1 MKKKMLFI
9 VVSLE
14 LGGTEN
20 YLLRFLD
27 FTKNKKTKAVVLCKR
42 GVTGS
47 LEKKYLALGVRVIK
61 MRVNNFPSIS
71 WIRFYN
77 FLKNEKIDT
86 VCDFTGNFA
95 GITLAISKLVGI
107 RKRIVFYRK
116 STNLFYE
123 DKFRLIYNNWLNKLT
138 FYFSTK
144 ILSNSYD
151 ALHFFYSDKINE
163 EKNKFR
169 VIRNG
174 LPLAKFNNKINFN
187 QLRESINIPKEAF
200 LIGHVGR
207 FHPDKNHDTLVKVA
221 NNILKKHHNVYFLII
236 GRGVKKGISKNK
248 VHERII
254 LSNERSDIPDIL
266 QIMDAFYFP
275 SISEGQPNAL
285 IEAMTSGLP
294 FVASDIA
301 TVKESIPENYHK
313 YLVPF
318 NDIYKAEKK
327 LTSFINK
334 NSKSLFSQVQ
344 QFALSKYNSEDR
356 FIEFYNELK

>member
-1 MKKKMLFI
+1 
-9 VVSLE
+9 
-14 LGGTEN
+14 
-20 YLLRFLD
+20 
-27 FTKNKKTKAVVLCKR
+27 
-42 GVTGS
+42 
-47 LEKKYLALGVRVIK
+47 
-61 MRVNNFPSIS
+61 MRVNNLPSFS

-95 GITLAISKLVGI
+95 GITLAISKFVGI
-107 RKRIVFYRK
+107 KKRIVFYRK
-116 STNLFYE
+116 STNLFNE
-123 DKFRLIYNNWLNKLT
+123 DMFRLYYNSLLNKLT
-138 FYFSTK
+138 FNSSTK

-151 ALHFFYSDKINE
+151 ALNFFYSEKINK

-174 LPLAKFNNKINFN
+174 LPLAKFNNKININ
-187 QLRESINIPKEAF
+187 KLRDSINIPKEAF

-207 FHPDKNHDTLVKVA
+207 FHPDKNHEAVVNVA
-221 NNILKKHHNVYFLII
+221 NNILKKHHNAYFLII
-236 GRGVKKGISKNK
+236 GRDVKKCLSNNK

-254 LSNERSDIPDIL
+254 LSEQRTDIPDIL

-285 IEAMTSGLP
+285 IEAIASGLP

-318 NDIYKAEKK
+318 NDLYQAEKI
-327 LTSFINK
+327 LTNFMNK
-334 NSKSLFSQVQ
+334 NSKLLFCQLQ
-344 QFALSKYNSEDR
+344 QFALSEYNSEDR

>member
-1 MKKKMLFI
+1 MLFI

-27 FTKNKKTKAVVLCKR
+27 FTKDKNIEPIILCKR
-42 GVTGS
+42 GVSGS
-47 LEKKYLALGVRVIK
+47 LENNFLALGVRIVK
-61 MRVNNFPSIS
+61 MRVNNLPIIS
-71 WIRFYN
+71 WIKFYL
-77 FLKNEKIDT
+77 FLKKEKFDVIS
-86 VCDFTGNFA
+86 DFTGNFA

-107 RKRIVFYRK
+107 KKRIVFYRK

-174 LPLAKFNNKINFN
+174 LPLAKFNNKININ
-187 QLRESINIPKEAF
+187 QLRESINIPNEAF

-207 FHPDKNHDTLVKVA
+207 FHPDKNHDALVKVA

-285 IEAMTSGLP
+285 IEAMASGLP
-294 FVASDIA
+294 FVASDIS
-301 TVKESIPENYHK
+301 TVKESVPENYHK
-313 YLVPF
+313 YLVSF
-318 NDIYKAEKK
+318 NDIYAAERN
-327 LTSFINK
+327 LTNFINK
-334 NSKSLFSQVQ
+334 NSKTLFDQAQ
-344 QFALSKYNSEDR
+344 HFALSEYNSEDR